1 MQTLLEALGE
11 DRYNKALSDSVI
23 NIADG
28 QALAWIMR
36 QDTVKQAFLGA
47 SISIAT
53 ASASR
58 ISLKSIS
65 EPRES
70 RSRR

>member
-47 SISIAT
+47 SISIG
-53 ASASR
+53 
-58 ISLKSIS
+58 
-65 EPRES
+65 
-70 RSRR
+70 